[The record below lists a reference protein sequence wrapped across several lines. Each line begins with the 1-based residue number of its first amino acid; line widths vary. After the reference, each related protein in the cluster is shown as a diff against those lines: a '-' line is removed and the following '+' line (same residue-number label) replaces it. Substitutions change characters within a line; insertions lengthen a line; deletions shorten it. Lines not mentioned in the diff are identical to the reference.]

1 MPAMLSQRVAPRLPL
16 PTKNTRNSSPIMPM
30 RKILSTSSPN
40 QLSGK
45 TRTMAISARTPTTA
59 NAACRPRKNVAEP
72 FSCSASTE
80 DAEYTISRPKH
91 TKVNR
96 QVMNIRRGRMMR
108 AGTPAI

>member
-16 PTKNTRNSSPIMPM
+16 PTKNTSRSKNIMPI

-96 QVMNIRRGRMMR
+96 QAINIKRGRMMR

>member
-16 PTKNTRNSSPIMPM
+16 PTKKTSRSKSIMPI

-96 QVMNIRRGRMMR
+96 QAMNIKRGRMIR

>member
-1 MPAMLSQRVAPRLPL
+1 
-16 PTKNTRNSSPIMPM
+16 MPM

-80 DAEYTISRPKH
+80 DAEYTISRPKQ
-91 TKVNR
+91 TKR
-96 QVMNIRRGRMMR
+96 RTEQAMKTKRGRMMR